1 MASVIA
7 KNLED
12 VLKTRGVF
20 IALELVEHAETA
32 KLLLPTLMGKKKEI
46 QKIAKEMP

>member
-12 VLKTRGVF
+12 VIKTRGVF
-20 IALELVEHAETA
+20 IALELVEHSETA
-32 KLLLPTLMGKKKEI
+32 KLLLPQLIAKKKEI
-46 QKIAKEMP
+46 